1 MRPALLRW
9 PAFSPVVAAP
19 GRGFVG
25 NPSPTIYPMK
35 NRSVASRLSPAC
47 HLFLRPAFLAVAFCS
62 AFLTAAVAQ
71 PYTTYN
77 YTIAL
82 ATSAV
87 DATAIGAQPGWVI
100 GIEAGNRTQRI
111 RLANFAGTA
120 SQPIIFVN
128 KGGKVRVSDTTNGQA
143 IKLVNCSH
151 VILRGDNDAN
161 YTYGIEV
168 HDTTGQGVEIGDLS
182 TDFEVRN
189 IEIHDCTFAGIMA
202 KTDPDGTTH
211 VGENGYFTQYN
222 THLHDNYIHNVAGEG
237 MYVGNSFWSSLVN
250 GTKPSDLVHTRIYN
264 NNTQHTGREGIQV
277 GSASSDC
284 EVYDNLVQD
293 SGNLNGQDQ
302 NGGIQLGEGTTG
314 KCYRNIIDTVPGNG
328 LILLGIGDRLI
339 SNNIITNIGSY
350 AVFCDDRAGEITGSH
365 VRIINNTILT
375 YGLDAYLLY
384 NQYTVNEFSNNLL
397 TTPGSGHSLINTNGS
412 GATYTATTNVTGA
425 LGSLGFVNTSIGDY
439 HLNSGASAVDA
450 GTNFSSVGVT
460 DDFDHTSR
468 PQGTA
473 YDVGAYERTASA
485 PATAIFTPSGWGQ
498 AGSSYCPATGAFNA
512 QPTWDAVNSKPT
524 GDDPVPHSDT
534 GTYYSGRYWYID
546 FGANWAKVRL
556 TSCWTRYR
564 PYSAGSYTGFGAMFW
579 SSTITTTST
588 GLTASGINFGT
599 ATSLPSSSSQLW
611 VQDVDDT
618 SAPVTPQARYLII
631 ATGTTATDRANEFA
645 FTGYTVP

>member
-1 MRPALLRW
+1 MKRQFMTPGLSSAAFSFLRPALL
-9 PAFSPVVAAP
+9 
-19 GRGFVG
+19 
-25 NPSPTIYPMK
+25 
-35 NRSVASRLSPAC
+35 
-47 HLFLRPAFLAVAFCS
+47 AVA
-62 AFLTAAVAQ
+62 LLAAGLSHASAQ

-82 ATSAV
+82 GTSAV
-87 DATAIGAQPGWVI
+87 DGTTIGAQPGWVI
-100 GIEAGNRTQRI
+100 GIEAGSRTQRI

-120 SQPIIFVN
+120 ANPIIFVN
-128 KGGKVRVSDTTNGQA
+128 KGGKVRVADTTNGQA

-151 VILRGDNDAN
+151 VILRGDNDPS

-168 HDTTGQGVEIGDLS
+168 HDTTGQGIEIGDQS
-182 TDFEVRN
+182 TDFEVMHV
-189 IEIHDCTFAGIMA
+189 EVHDVTFAGIMA

-211 VGENGYFTQYN
+211 VGERGYFTQYN
-222 THLHDNYIHNVAGEG
+222 TLIHDNYIHNTAGEG
-237 MYVGNSFWSSLVN
+237 LYIGNSFWSSLVN
-250 GTKPSDLVHTRIYN
+250 GVQPSNLVGTRIYN
-264 NNTQHTGREGIQV
+264 NWTQHTGREGIQV

-284 EVYDNLVQD
+284 LVYNNIVQD

-314 KCYRNIIDTVPGNG
+314 KCYNNIIDTVPGNG

-339 SNNIITNIGSY
+339 ANNIITNIGSY

-365 VRIINNTILT
+365 VRILNNTILT

-397 TTPGSGHSLINTNGS
+397 TTPTSGHSLINTSGS
-412 GATYTATTNVTGA
+412 GATYTAVTNVTGA
-425 LGSLGFVNTSIGDY
+425 LASLGLVNTAPPDY
-439 HLNSGASAVDA
+439 HLTSGSPAVDA

-460 DDFDHTSR
+460 TDFDGTAR

-473 YDVGAYERTASA
+473 YDVGAYERVATVS
-485 PATAIFTPSGWGQ
+485 TAIYTPSGWGQ

-512 QPTWDAVNSKPT
+512 QPTWDNTNHKPT

-556 TSCWTRYR
+556 TGCWTRYR
-564 PYSAGSYTGFGAMFW
+564 PYSGGSYGGFGAMFW

-588 GLTASGINFGT
+588 GLTATGINFGT
-599 ATSLPSSSSQLW
+599 AQSLPGVSNQLW
-611 VQDVDDT
+611 VQDVDDS

-645 FTGYTVP
+645 FTGYQVP